1 MALHKLSTADR
12 WMALAS
18 GGLLAVY
25 FALAVSALLSSSDDP
40 QRGMA
45 NGFIILVAL
54 VLLSI
59 AGILWFAVARKHR
72 WVARVVFAG
81 TVFPALSWIAQQIFL
96 FGYRG
101 R

>member
-1 MALHKLSTADR
+1 
-12 WMALAS
+12 MALAS

-59 AGILWFAVARKHR
+59 GGILWFAVARKHP
-72 WVARVVFAG
+72 WVARVVFVS
-81 TVFPALSWIAQQIFL
+81 TVFPALSWIAEQIFL
-96 FGYRG
+96 FGHRG